1 MEVTIG
7 RGEIWTMR
15 GINTLRTGMMDSIA
29 MSRMV
34 EVTGA
39 AEAEEVGAAPED
51 HVKIDRSRCRNNH
64 SPCQLIG
71 DQELGTWILFGLLRR
86 L

>member
-7 RGEIWTMR
+7 KGEIWTMR

-29 MSRMV
+29 MPRTV

-39 AEAEEVGAAPED
+39 PEVEEVEAAPED
-51 HVKIDRSRCRNNH
+51 LDKTDQSRCRNNH

-71 DQELGTWILFGLLRR
+71 GQELGTWILFGMLRR